1 LGVEYVYV
9 ETEPPTVA
17 EAEIE
22 LTEGMLAALPG
33 ELRGELH
40 QATLLLDKGA
50 LATLIQRVK
59 PHAPD
64 TAKGLQAL
72 MDGFQFARIRGLLK
86 DVI

>member
-1 LGVEYVYV
+1 VYADVE
-9 ETEPPTVA
+9 PSTVS
-17 EAEIE
+17 EAKIE
-22 LTEGMLAALPG
+22 LTEEMLAALPG
-33 ELRGELH
+33 ELREELH
-40 QATLLLDKGA
+40 QAALLLDKGA